1 MADVVQENVPEQ
13 KLEEETVLNGDAEEK
28 EEVDPSEET
37 AKKKKKKKKKKS
49 VGPGK
54 SYRPASYRWAVRA

>member
-1 MADVVQENVPEQ
+1 MQEKVPEL

-54 SYRPASYRWAVRA
+54 SYRPASYR